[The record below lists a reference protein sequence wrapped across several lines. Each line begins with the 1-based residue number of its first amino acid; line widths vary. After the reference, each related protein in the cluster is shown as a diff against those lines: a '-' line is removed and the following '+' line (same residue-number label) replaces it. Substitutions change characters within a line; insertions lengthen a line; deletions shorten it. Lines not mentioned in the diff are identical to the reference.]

1 MNSSIF
7 ADEFIDFADEFI
19 DFADEFIDF
28 CSAKFD
34 EFIKL

>member
-1 MNSSIF
+1 MNSYIF
-7 ADEFIDFADEFI
+7 GDEFINFADEFI

-34 EFIKL
+34 EFI

>member
-19 DFADEFIDF
+19 DFAVQNKGIHLIVINEFI
-28 CSAKFD
+28 
-34 EFIKL
+34 

>member
-7 ADEFIDFADEFI
+7 ADEFIDSADEFI
-19 DFADEFIDF
+19 NFADEFIDF

-34 EFIKL
+34 EFI

>member
-1 MNSSIF
+1 MNSSIFADEFINF

-19 DFADEFIDF
+19 NF

-34 EFIKL
+34 ESI

>member
-19 DFADEFIDF
+19 NFADEFIDF
-28 CSAKFD
+28 WNAKFD
-34 EFIKL
+34 EFI

>member
-7 ADEFIDFADEFI
+7 ADEFINFADEFI
-19 DFADEFIDF
+19 DFEDEFIDF

-34 EFIKL
+34 EFI